1 MLQNV
6 ERPLKCHLMI
16 DHHNTNQFS
25 LFFPSYRFTQIAV
38 DPQIKTP
45 GGKAYDVLFIGTDNG
60 KVMKA
65 INADSADTIDRVS
78 PVVIED
84 IQVFPPNVPV
94 RNLKVVR
101 DASLPEGRLI
111 VVSDSEVQALR
122 LHRCYSDK
130 IISCR

>member
-1 MLQNV
+1 M
-6 ERPLKCHLMI
+6 
-16 DHHNTNQFS
+16 
-25 LFFPSYRFTQIAV
+25 

-65 INADSADTIDRVS
+65 VNADSADTTERVT

-101 DASLPEGRLI
+101 HSSLSEGRLI

-130 IISCR
+130 ITSCR